1 MSFGQSE
8 IDDLVEAG
16 DAKYALQDY
25 YGAITDYTK
34 AIGLDPEDSY
44 AYYFRGLAK
53 DVLGYSNGACSDWE
67 KSAELGD
74 TDAAKLVAENCN

>member
-44 AYYFRGLAK
+44 AYYLRGLAK
-53 DVLGYSNGACSDWE
+53 DVLGYSNGACSDWG